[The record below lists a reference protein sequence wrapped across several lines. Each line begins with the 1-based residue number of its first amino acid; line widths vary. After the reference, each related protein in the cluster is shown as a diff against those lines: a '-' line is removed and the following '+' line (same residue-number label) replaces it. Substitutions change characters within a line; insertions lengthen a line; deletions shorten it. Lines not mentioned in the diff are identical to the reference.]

1 METKWPVEQKVHYA
15 NLIYYHII
23 QNSDEDRK
31 IEQLIKE
38 QKHNF
43 GINSYE
49 KVIVKSNDLG
59 INVNGD
65 KTKKTS
71 RWKVEKTLSK

>member
-1 METKWPVEQKVHYA
+1 MTSRTKSTLRKFNILSHYSE
-15 NLIYYHII
+15 
-23 QNSDEDRK
+23 SDEDRK

-49 KVIVKSNDLG
+49 KAIVTSNDLG

>member
-1 METKWPVEQKVHYA
+1 MEKKWPVEQKVHYT

-43 GINSYE
+43 DINSYE
-49 KVIVKSNDLG
+49 KVIV
-59 INVNGD
+59 
-65 KTKKTS
+65 T
-71 RWKVEKTLSK
+71 